1 MRAVVQRVSEASVT
15 VSGRTV
21 ARIGQGLLVLVGA
34 VTDDVEPD
42 ADYVVRKLAE
52 LRIFEDDTGKMN
64 RSVEEIGGQVL
75 VVSQFTLAADVRK
88 GRRPSFTGALSPD
101 AAARLVDRVTD
112 GLRGRGLRVET
123 GVFGAA
129 MDVGLVNRGPV
140 TLLIDSRG

>member
-1 MRAVVQRVSEASVT
+1 VSEASVT
-15 VSGRTV
+15 VSGCTV
-21 ARIGQGLLVLVGA
+21 ARIGLGLLVLVA
-34 VTDDVEPD
+34 ALTDDVDAD

-52 LRIFEDDTGKMN
+52 MRIFEDEAGKMN
-64 RSVEEIGGQVL
+64 RSVEEIGGAVL

-88 GRRPSFTGALSPD
+88 GRRPSFTGALPPE
-101 AAARLVDRVTD
+101 AASRLVDRVTD
-112 GLRGRGLRVET
+112 GMRGRGLRVET